1 MAAPLSGPGGR
12 AASASGDDGERHLRA
27 AMSQIQI
34 NSPRYAFVGL
44 GAIVTSVLGFVLAGL
59 ADFHFRK
66 YVPLPL
72 GGLIVTAGLA
82 ITWWGTLRSA
92 RLEADEQENRL
103 DAALAGWPPRTVEHL
118 SPFDLGARPGSG
130 PLPDD
135 SYESPPEDEEVKD
148 AVRNARMVLLVGPA
162 GAGKTRAAYEAA
174 RSELAGAMVLAPLDG
189 PALGTLVAN
198 GDRLGLAS
206 DVKVVLW
213 LDSLERF
220 FAGLDIDSLDRLTT
234 WSARPGPLRRAL
246 DVARTRLTR
255 RRARA
260 EEVPQSETRVKV
272 LATIREETLESAL
285 HGDGERAYVA
295 RRLLARMTIV
305 NIAARPAPAPV
316 PANAT
321 GAAGPGAAP
330 LADRARGGER
340 LARLGADY
348 WDARLRPHASCVHPR
363 PRVGRVSMIVLIGLF
378 VVSCGLLALVVHSQG
393 GWLEPPSLP
402 SQAKAIESTLR
413 ECQTA
418 TGEPS
423 VSGLSEGET
432 WTLMVLSSGCPA
444 PDSIRY
450 YRIEH
455 GLLKEQFTESPDS
468 LASWRLLCLGAG
480 GSPCR
485 VPLSSGNAPAL
496 LGAFE
501 SSVTGE
507 VLPLA
512 LYRSSDG
519 RVHVYSPFLP
529 RPPSGTLDAS
539 QPNGDEPL
547 MLPLH
552 PGAVASVDPRAPK
565 SCARVAMLCSY
576 PADFLAAEPAEGD
589 RGALLLAGYVRSG
602 SIYKPSEI
610 DVRVYD
616 LGYDR
621 AHRLVLGP
629 RRCLFFSHG
638 DERASRE
645 IVKVKSSG
653 EVLAKMRA
661 TWTPATRG
669 EEAVIC

>member
-1 MAAPLSGPGGR
+1 
-12 AASASGDDGERHLRA
+12 
-27 AMSQIQI
+27 MSQIQI

-44 GAIVTSVLGFVLAGL
+44 GAIVTSVLGFVLADL

-72 GGLIVTAGLA
+72 GGLIVTVVLG

-118 SPFDLGARPGSG
+118 SPFDLGVRPSAG
-130 PLPDD
+130 PLPND
-135 SYESPPEDEEVKD
+135 SYESRAEDEEVGK
-148 AVRNARMVLLVGPA
+148 AVRGARMILLVGPA

-174 RSELAGAMVLAPLDG
+174 HSGLAGAMVLAPLDG

-206 DVKVVLW
+206 DSKVVLW

-220 FAGLDIDSLDRLTT
+220 FEGLDIDSLDRLTT
-234 WSARPGPLRRAL
+234 WSARPGPLRQAL
-246 DVARTRLTR
+246 DSARSRLKLGR
-255 RRARA
+255 GSPR
-260 EEVPQSETRVKV
+260 EVPRNDARVKV

-305 NIAARPAPAPV
+305 NIGARPALAPAKVAPVAALGAAPV
-316 PANAT
+316 P
-321 GAAGPGAAP
+321 
-330 LADRARGGER
+330 DRPQSGER
-340 LARLGADY
+340 AAQLGADY
-348 WDARLRPHASCVHPR
+348 WDARLRPHASCVHPP
-363 PRVGRVSMIVLIGLF
+363 PRVGRASMVILIGLF
-378 VVSCGLLALVVHSQG
+378 VASCGLLALVVHNQG
-393 GWLEPPSLP
+393 GWLEPPSLL

-423 VSGLSEGET
+423 VSGLSEGGT

-450 YRIEH
+450 YKIEH

-468 LASWRLLCLGAG
+468 LASWRLLCLGSG
-480 GSPCR
+480 GAPCR
-485 VPLSSGNAPAL
+485 VPLSAGRAPAL

-507 VLPLA
+507 ALPLV

-539 QPNGDEPL
+539 QPGGAEPL

-552 PGAVASVDPRAPK
+552 PGAVSSVDPRAPK

-589 RGALLLAGYVRSG
+589 HGALLLAGYVRSG
-602 SIYKPSEI
+602 SIYKPSEV

-621 AHRLVLGP
+621 AHQLVLDP
-629 RRCLFFSHG
+629 RHCLFFSNG

-653 EVLAKMRA
+653 EVLAKMRD

-669 EEAVIC
+669 EQAVIC